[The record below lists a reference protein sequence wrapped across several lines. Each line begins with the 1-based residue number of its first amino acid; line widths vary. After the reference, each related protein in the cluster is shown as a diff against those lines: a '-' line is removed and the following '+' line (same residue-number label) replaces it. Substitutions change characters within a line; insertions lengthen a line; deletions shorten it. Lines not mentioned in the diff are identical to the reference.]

1 MVDLKNQIAIITG
14 AGRGIGFA
22 TARIL
27 GLYGATPVICD
38 FSFSFS

>member
-22 TARIL
+22 TAKIL
-27 GLYGATPVICD
+27 GLYGAISIICD
-38 FSFSFS
+38 VLSE